1 MIIDC
6 EYCEGW
12 GHTEDEGTDHEEEDE
27 CPYCLGLGFIETDDE
42 DSEFF

>member
-12 GHTEDEGTDHEEEDE
+12 GNTEDERTNYDDEEE